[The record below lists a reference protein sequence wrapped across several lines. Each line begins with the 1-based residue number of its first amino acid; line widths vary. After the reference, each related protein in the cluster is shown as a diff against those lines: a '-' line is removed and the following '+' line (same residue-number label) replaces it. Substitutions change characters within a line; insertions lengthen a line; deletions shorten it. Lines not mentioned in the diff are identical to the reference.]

1 MVERRKREKKTSKGE
16 NSEGMDDLDGGAM
29 RLREMGK
36 GVWIL
41 GGFFVWRLGFEVGD
55 T

>member
-1 MVERRKREKKTSKGE
+1 
-16 NSEGMDDLDGGAM
+16 MDDLDGGAM

-41 GGFFVWRLGFEVGD
+41 GGFFGGLKSGIHKVY